1 MRCLLFLLLLFPAVL
16 PAQVTP
22 LPNAHAHND
31 YEHERPLLDA
41 LAQGFTS
48 VEVDVHLVEGE
59 LYVSH
64 DAPEVLEATKTLEK
78 LYLQPLSERVE
89 QNGGLVYPNYEG
101 DFYLM
106 IDVKT
111 AAEPTLTAI
120 LETLKSYESMLTI
133 TKGKLI
139 TKRAVRVFISGNRDK
154 ERILTANPAWVALDG
169 RPDDLGKGNEAAVM
183 PVISDRYWNHL
194 KWRGEG
200 PMPKAEH
207 KHLKSLVRR
216 THAEGKK
223 LRLWASPEN
232 KKVWKA
238 LSKAGVDFINT
249 DELVELRKFL
259 LKQKR

>member
-1 MRCLLFLLLLFPAVL
+1 MRYLLFAFLLPTFLT
-16 PAQVTP
+16 AQVTP

-48 VEVDVHLVEGE
+48 IEVDVHLVDGE

-64 DAPEVLEATKTLEK
+64 DAPEVLDDKQTLEN
-78 LYLQPLSERVE
+78 LYLKPLAEQVERN
-89 QNGGLVYPNYEG
+89 NGTVYPNYEG

-111 AAEPTLTAI
+111 AAVPTLDAI
-120 LETLKSYESMLTI
+120 LESLKDYESILTS
-133 TKGKLI
+133 TQGKLI
-139 TKRAVRVFISGNRDK
+139 TRRAVRIFISGSRDK
-154 ERILTANPAWVALDG
+154 ERILEANPAWVALDG
-169 RPDDLGKGNEAAVM
+169 RPDDLGKGYPATVV
-183 PVISDRYWNHL
+183 PIISDRYWNHL

-200 PMPKAEH
+200 RMPKAER
-207 KHLKSLVRR
+207 KHLKKLVKR

-232 KKVWKA
+232 PKVWKA
-238 LSKAGVDFINT
+238 LRKAGVDFINT
-249 DELVELRKFL
+249 DELIAVRKFL
-259 LKQKR
+259 LK

>member
-1 MRCLLFLLLLFPAVL
+1 MRCLLLFLLPTLLS
-16 PAQVTP
+16 AQVTP

-48 VEVDVHLVEGE
+48 IEVDVHGVDGE

-64 DAPEVLEATKTLEK
+64 DPPAVLEDNQTLEQ
-78 LYLQPLSERVE
+78 LYLRPLAERVE
-89 QNGGLVYPNYEG
+89 RNNGTIYPDYEG

-111 AAEPTLTAI
+111 AAAPTLDAI
-120 LETLKSYESMLTI
+120 LENLKGYESMLTI
-133 TKGKLI
+133 THGKLI
-139 TKRAVRVFISGNRDK
+139 TRRAVRVFISGHRDK
-154 ERILTANPAWVALDG
+154 ERILQANPAWVALDG
-169 RPDDLGKGNEAAVM
+169 RPDDLGKGYPETIV
-183 PVISDRYWNHL
+183 PIISDRYWNHL

-200 PMPKAEH
+200 RMPKAEH
-207 KHLKSLVRR
+207 KHLKNLVKR

-232 KKVWKA
+232 PKVWKA
-238 LSKAGVDFINT
+238 LRKAGVDFINT
-249 DELVELRKFL
+249 DELVKVRKFL
-259 LKQKR
+259 LKQT